1 MRLFRRELA
10 CAEVVEVITDY
21 LEGRLSAR
29 DRRRFEA
36 HLTGCDGCDAYLEQ
50 MRQPSPPARTSRDP
64 PTPIRLRSCGKTTTP
79 TQPSPIPVTAASHFG
94 ASTQRNLSRI
104 EAAAPDQ
111 TIPSTTTRQLPRS
124 TSSPNGV
131 YVPAIRP

>member
-50 MRQPSPPARTSRDP
+50 MRQTIKLSG
-64 PTPIRLRSCGKTTTP
+64 RLREED
-79 TQPSPIPVTAASHFG
+79 IPPELEERLLVAFRG
-94 ASTQRNLSRI
+94 W
-104 EAAAPDQ
+104 
-111 TIPSTTTRQLPRS
+111 TR
-124 TSSPNGV
+124 
-131 YVPAIRP
+131 A

>member
-50 MRQPSPPARTSRDP
+50 MRQTIKLSG
-64 PTPIRLRSCGKTTTP
+64 RLREED
-79 TQPSPIPVTAASHFG
+79 IPERT
-94 ASTQRNLSRI
+94 RNVLLDAFRKWK
-104 EAAAPDQ
+104 
-111 TIPSTTTRQLPRS
+111 RR
-124 TSSPNGV
+124 
-131 YVPAIRP
+131 